1 VNVTGPGDRLSIS
14 YVHDDKQRREAF
26 DHQLAAYIRRRG
38 ERWDLAA
45 IVEALDLL
53 GRRVRQVDVDL
64 RRQPGGTL
72 SVTFTFGLP
81 PHRA

>member
-1 VNVTGPGDRLSIS
+1 
-14 YVHDDKQRREAF
+14 
-26 DHQLAAYIRRRG
+26 LAAYIRRHG

-53 GRRVRQVDVDL
+53 GRRARQVDVDL
-64 RRQPGGTL
+64 RHQPGGTL

-81 PHRA
+81 PHGA